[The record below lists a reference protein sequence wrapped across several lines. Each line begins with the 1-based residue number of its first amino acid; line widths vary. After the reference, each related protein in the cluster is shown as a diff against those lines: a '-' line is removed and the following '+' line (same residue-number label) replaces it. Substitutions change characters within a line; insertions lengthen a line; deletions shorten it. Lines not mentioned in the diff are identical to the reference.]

1 MSTFVKICGIK
12 TPDAMTAAIEGG
24 ADFVGLNFHPKSP
37 RFVEPEVAKYLASY
51 VPDSV
56 KIVGLFVDAR
66 NQRIEEILG
75 NVRIDIIQMH
85 GFEKPD
91 RIAGLFDRY
100 KKPVIKSFGISSKE
114 DLKQIE
120 LFKKAGWVLLDR
132 PGDGGSGQT
141 FDWSILKDFKSPK
154 PWMLAGGL
162 TPDNVAE
169 AIKLLKPNAVD
180 VSSGVESERGVKDP
194 AMIKAFITHAKA
206 AR

>member
-1 MSTFVKICGIK
+1 MSTRVKICGIK

-24 ADFVGLNFHPKSP
+24 ADYVGLNFHPKSP
-37 RFVEPEVAKYLASY
+37 RYFETEVAKYLASY

-75 NVRIDIIQMH
+75 NVRIDVIQMH

-100 KKPVIKSFGISSKE
+100 KKPVIKAFGIATKE
-114 DLKQIE
+114 DLKQID

-132 PGDGGSGQT
+132 PGDGGSGQS
-141 FDWSILKDFKSPK
+141 FDWNILKGWKSPK
-154 PWMLAGGL
+154 PWILAGGL
-162 TPDNVAE
+162 NPNNVAE
-169 AIKLLKPNAVD
+169 EVKLLKPDMVD
-180 VSSGVESERGVKDP
+180 VSSGVESEPGVKDP
-194 AMIKAFITHAKA
+194 LRIKAFLDAAKHA
-206 AR
+206 

>member
-1 MSTFVKICGIK
+1 MSTRVKICGIK

-37 RFVEPEVAKYLASY
+37 RYVEPEVAKYLASY

-85 GFEKPD
+85 GFEEPD
-91 RIAGLFDRY
+91 RIAGLFERY
-100 KKPVIKSFGISSKE
+100 KKPVIKSFGISSAE
-114 DLKQIE
+114 DLKQIAE
-120 LFKKAGWVLLDR
+120 FKKAGWVLLDR

-141 FDWSILKDFKSPK
+141 FDWNILKGWKNPK
-154 PWMLAGGL
+154 PWILAGGVN
-162 TPDNVAE
+162 PDNVAD
-169 AIKLLKPNAVD
+169 AVKLLKPDAVD
-180 VSSGVESERGVKDP
+180 VSSGVESERGIKDP
-194 AMIKAFITHAKA
+194 SKIRAFLEAAKA
-206 AR
+206 

>member
-1 MSTFVKICGIK
+1 MSTRVKICGIK

-24 ADFVGLNFHPKSP
+24 ADYVGLNFHPKSP
-37 RFVEPEVAKYLASY
+37 RYVETEVAKYLASY

-75 NVRIDIIQMH
+75 NVRIDVIQMH

-100 KKPVIKSFGISSKE
+100 KKPVIKAFGIATKE
-114 DLKQIE
+114 DLKQID

-132 PGDGGSGQT
+132 PGDGGSGQS
-141 FDWSILKDFKSPK
+141 FDWNILKGWKSPK
-154 PWMLAGGL
+154 PWILAGGL
-162 TPDNVAE
+162 NPNNVAE
-169 AIKLLKPNAVD
+169 AVKLLKPDMVD
-180 VSSGVESERGVKDP
+180 VSSGVESEPGVKDP
-194 AMIKAFITHAKA
+194 LRIKAFLDAAKHA
-206 AR
+206 